1 MENRVGSV
9 RILGVPED
17 VKLLSGSHSRP
28 SIRAGDVVPQ
38 SMKVPLRGWVRE
50 REGEKKQRR
59 RRRRKRGA
67 MVEERKKMEKGA
79 MLTWRRE
86 RRVEVLV
93 VVVV

>member
-17 VKLLSGSHSRP
+17 VKLLSGSHWRP

-50 REGEKKQRR
+50 REGEKKQR